1 LREDNSEWAQ
11 KNIKVLLKVS
21 PSSLKIT
28 KKAIDEGKKKSLAEC
43 LEMEYRL
50 AYTALGENSDFHEG
64 NLISIFNSDS
74 IFLLS
79 SIFSYNFVFES
90 NILISQYN
98 FRCQSSF
105 D

>member
-1 LREDNSEWAQ
+1 LKKDNSEWAQ

-28 KKAIDEGKKKSLAEC
+28 KRAIDEGKKKSLAEC

-64 NLISIFNSDS
+64 NLMDS

-79 SIFSYNFVFES
+79 SIFS
-90 NILISQYN
+90 
-98 FRCQSSF
+98 
-105 D
+105 